1 MLAATGMLAGVEAC
15 VLIQKIRASNS
26 RSVDA
31 VMLTKSALAS
41 TAYTKYNSNRDS
53 LFQLLASTWGIEREA
68 SALPVQAEVL
78 RPWRRRYPLWTGH
91 NMPARGWWLLPLFWA
106 QPQKSAVPAGG
117 AGCSFKQGPALGAEG
132 ALGIAWMCL
141 YRCLV
146 SESSNQG

>member
-53 LFQLLASTWGIEREA
+53 LSSSWHLLGELNEK
-68 SALPVQAEVL
+68 
-78 RPWRRRYPLWTGH
+78 H
-91 NMPARGWWLLPLFWA
+91 LLFLC
-106 QPQKSAVPAGG
+106 KLK
-117 AGCSFKQGPALGAEG
+117 C
-132 ALGIAWMCL
+132 
-141 YRCLV
+141 
-146 SESSNQG
+146 